1 MNSNRSPAEA
11 EQVLGQIC
19 LPPNTGQKGQTLSQ
33 ETTTTLAK
41 AQRDKQTS
49 YISQSKS
56 PGEPA
61 REPRHA
67 ALVPQWWAYSSCPP
81 SAPRGGTSP
90 CPRNVL
96 VSVILNFSHSP
107 LWKQTH
113 NSFIYSTMSAA
124 SVTKL
129 PFPFCRIPV
138 ASFTSYSLS
147 TWSLSYLFSPR
158 PIFIVPSIFATL
170 MPPLTFS
177 SLFCNLFRSPLS
189 LIFHNSRVLC
199 CPSSHLKV
207 PVSCIC
213 LILLLQQSPALIP
226 VQWQNS
232 YWFQRKWGSWS
243 IYGFAQHT

>member
-1 MNSNRSPAEA
+1 MQHSCLSGGLTPLVPPLLHVEEPHPAPGTFLFPLYWISPILLCENRHIIHLFI
-11 EQVLGQIC
+11 QQC
-19 LPPNTGQKGQTLSQ
+19 LPLPLQNYPFHFAG
-33 ETTTTLAK
+33 
-41 AQRDKQTS
+41 
-49 YISQSKS
+49 
-56 PGEPA
+56 
-61 REPRHA
+61 
-67 ALVPQWWAYSSCPP
+67 
-81 SAPRGGTSP
+81 
-90 CPRNVL
+90 
-96 VSVILNFSHSP
+96 SP
-107 LWKQTH
+107 LPH
-113 NSFIYSTMSAA
+113 
-124 SVTKL
+124 
-129 PFPFCRIPV
+129 
-138 ASFTSYSLS
+138 SL
-147 TWSLSYLFSPR
+147 LILYPLEVSYLFSPR